1 MSRIENST
9 FLMNGEK
16 EVKSNRHARS
26 YLSTLSDG
34 LFLFSENAL
43 ILLIM
48 TLKTV
53 PYELIKMVLSSGLEY
68 QRGSNGLVL
77 TL

>member
-1 MSRIENST
+1 MSIIENST
-9 FLMNGEK
+9 SLMDGEK

-48 TLKTV
+48 IFKTV
-53 PYELIKMVLSSGLEY
+53 PYELIKMVLSSGL
-68 QRGSNGLVL
+68 
-77 TL
+77 

>member
-9 FLMNGEK
+9 SLMNGEK
-16 EVKSNRHARS
+16 EVKSNRHASS

-48 TLKTV
+48 NLKTV
-53 PYELIKMVLSSGLEY
+53 PYELIKMVLSSGLQY

>member
-48 TLKTV
+48 TLKPV

-68 QRGSNGLVL
+68 QRGLIDL
-77 TL
+77 F